1 MVLDHLCEF
10 IEDCEFPDLAVQ
22 ILQVLADQST
32 HVKYPARFIRYVYNR
47 VVLEVEPVRAGAV
60 SALAKIG
67 ATNESLSEAVTVL
80 LKRCMTD
87 VDDEVRDRATV
98 LSSMLA
104 GTEGAIGVLSH
115 PTQARALIATPLTT
129 PLPQLDASLAAYL
142 AAGDFSS
149 PFGLDKLVSY
159 REPVANSV
167 ASSISADLDGPKSG
181 LLAAVSNATR
191 EEVNPHL
198 ATLNSIPEIAAL
210 GPVFRSSKAVELTEA
225 ESEFGVACIKH
236 IYENHV
242 VLQFNITNTLEG
254 QWIDQISVELDLA
267 STEWTE
273 DFAVPCGLLGTGA
286 TGVAFSCLTR
296 PEGTYAL
303 DSASAT
309 LKYTLK
315 DDEDDAGFPDEYSV
329 EAVDIAGA
337 DFVRASTGINLLDF
351 RRAWESLSGTQEA
364 VKKYSLSMNDL
375 QQAVDAVL
383 EFVGLSAVESSD
395 RVPEGAQSHA
405 VNLVGT
411 FLPNTPVYA
420 RAGFMVDAKLG
431 VALKIAARCEQDGV
445 APLITNSIH

>member
-1 MVLDHLCEF
+1 
-10 IEDCEFPDLAVQ
+10 
-22 ILQVLADQST
+22 
-32 HVKYPARFIRYVYNR
+32 
-47 VVLEVEPVRAGAV
+47 
-60 SALAKIG
+60 
-67 ATNESLSEAVTVL
+67 
-80 LKRCMTD
+80 
-87 VDDEVRDRATV
+87 
-98 LSSMLA
+98 
-104 GTEGAIGVLSH
+104 
-115 PTQARALIATPLTT
+115 
-129 PLPQLDASLAAYL
+129 
-142 AAGDFSS
+142 
-149 PFGLDKLVSY
+149 
-159 REPVANSV
+159 
-167 ASSISADLDGPKSG
+167 
-181 LLAAVSNATR
+181 
-191 EEVNPHL
+191 
-198 ATLNSIPEIAAL
+198 
-210 GPVFRSSKAVELTEA
+210 
-225 ESEFGVACIKH
+225 
-236 IYENHV
+236 
-242 VLQFNITNTLEG
+242 
-254 QWIDQISVELDLA
+254 
-267 STEWTE
+267 
-273 DFAVPCGLLGTGA
+273 
-286 TGVAFSCLTR
+286 VAFSCLTR

-431 VALKIAARCEQDGV
+431 VALKVQLALCELIAVLVLETDGTCFGCFVQIAARCEQDGV